1 MTIDDTQI
9 RLVRESLPGIR
20 ELLVPASMDF
30 YDNLFALAPE
40 LRALF
45 RSDIASQGMRFMIE
59 AMACGTPVI
68 AFPCGSVPEVID
80 QGVTGFIVRSVEEA
94 VAAVPAAAALN
105 LGAGARDLRVAFYD
119 RTGSRRPPSGLPVA
133 LRTGPTAQP
142 ARGAPALRL
151 TGAHEL
157 APQRRSNSGQVN
169 RHASALGFLRQ
180 SPDHVGARPAGA
192 WRRRVRRPPPSL
204 TLIIRIPA
212 ERRSPGPSAISKQA
226 RGRVDWPSS
235 HGPPRSG
242 VLCKR
247 SWPPG

>member
-45 RSDIASQGMRFMIE
+45 RSDIASQGMRFMVE

-105 LGAGARDLRVAFYD
+105 RARVRAIFESRFTIERVAADHLQVYLSLC
-119 RTGSRRPPSGLPVA
+119 GQGRPLSPPEALP
-133 LRTGPTAQP
+133 L
-142 ARGAPALRL
+142 
-151 TGAHEL
+151 
-157 APQRRSNSGQVN
+157 
-169 RHASALGFLRQ
+169 SA
-180 SPDHVGARPAGA
+180 
-192 WRRRVRRPPPSL
+192 
-204 TLIIRIPA
+204 
-212 ERRSPGPSAISKQA
+212 
-226 RGRVDWPSS
+226 
-235 HGPPRSG
+235 
-242 VLCKR
+242 
-247 SWPPG
+247 